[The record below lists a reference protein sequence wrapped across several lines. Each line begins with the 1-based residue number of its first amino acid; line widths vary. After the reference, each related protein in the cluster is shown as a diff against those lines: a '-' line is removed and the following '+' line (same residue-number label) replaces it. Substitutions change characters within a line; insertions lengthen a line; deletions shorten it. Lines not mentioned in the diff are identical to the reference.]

1 MLALSQTISHSTH
14 SACTILIA
22 PAFAIIFKQ
31 QAATGPHAL
40 QREQLQL
47 AAIVFLRIDVA
58 DTLAQRQACSGA
70 NQQRQFFQRR
80 IKDDPLTSREPLVA
94 IKVVPAVLIGTGSQT
109 RR

>member
-1 MLALSQTISHSTH
+1 MA
-14 SACTILIA
+14 ILIA

-31 QAATGPHAL
+31 QAATSPHAL

-47 AAIVFLRIDVA
+47 AAIVCLRIDVA

-80 IKDDPLTSREPLVA
+80 IKP
-94 IKVVPAVLIGTGSQT
+94 PANHWWLSKSYQPS
-109 RR
+109 